1 MKWVGI
7 ATTML
12 VSVIGALGGAD
23 LIRESDPMSGRM
35 LLGLLAIFGAQ
46 TLFGVAIKAIERGVK
61 P

>member
-23 LIRESDPMSGRM
+23 LIRESDPMSWRM
-35 LLGLLAIFGAQ
+35 FLGLLAILGAQ
-46 TLFGVAIKAIERGVK
+46 KLFGIAFKAIERGVK